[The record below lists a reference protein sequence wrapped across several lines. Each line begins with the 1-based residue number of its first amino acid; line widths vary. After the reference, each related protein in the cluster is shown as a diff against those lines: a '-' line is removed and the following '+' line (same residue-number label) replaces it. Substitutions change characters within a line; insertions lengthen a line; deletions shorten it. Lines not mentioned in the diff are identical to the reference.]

1 MKILIPVQNFDPQ
14 IGGAEKSLFTL
25 INKIAEK
32 HGVVVLQPGYSD
44 ENIQSGNLF
53 IKKKKL
59 SLLYGI
65 LGYSRFFYPEGI
77 RFIYPI
83 YSQGRAWKE
92 IVDEEVRSF
101 QPDIIITQLNYAPAA
116 IDIAKKYGIPS
127 ILFLRSF
134 EHFCLIGFEKG
145 VDCSRDCGRCL
156 SWRNKMYYFNWR
168 KWLTWHQSAIENAG
182 VVIANSKFVA
192 GLPEAIY
199 NIDRNI
205 RVLYPAVEITHP
217 MKNPIS
223 KNHITMINPNRLKGG
238 DIFLKIAE
246 RMPDRSFLAVG
257 RCPREFSISAEK
269 LQNVTHINWTEG
281 VWEYY
286 QKTRVLLIPSRW
298 PEAFGRVAVEAGL
311 FGIPSIATNIGGLP
325 EAVGDGGILIDNLN
339 DIDAWIDA
347 IRTLDRKEIYA
358 DYSSR
363 AFDHAFGFD
372 IENSVRQ
379 FKAIVDEELG
389 IEL

>member
-32 HGVVVLQPGYSD
+32 HEVVVLQPGYSD
-44 ENIQSGNLF
+44 EIIQSGNLF
-53 IKKKKL
+53 INKKKL
-59 SLLYGI
+59 SLLYSI
-65 LGYSRFFYPEGI
+65 LGYLSFFYRGGI
-77 RFIYPI
+77 RFIYPV
-83 YSQGRAWKE
+83 YYQARAWKE

-101 QPDIIITQLNYAPAA
+101 QPDIIITQLNFAPAA
-116 IDIAKKYGIPS
+116 IDIAKEHNIPS

-156 SWRNKMYYFNWR
+156 SWRNKLYYFNWR
-168 KWLTWHQSAIENAG
+168 KWLAWHQSAIQNAG

-205 RVLYPAVEITHP
+205 RVLYPAVEISSP
-217 MKNPIS
+217 VKNPETNS
-223 KNHITMINPNRLKGG
+223 HITMINPNRLKGG
-238 DIFLKIAE
+238 DIFLKIAQK
-246 RMPDRSFLAVG
+246 MPDRSFLAVG
-257 RCPREFSISAEK
+257 RSPREFSRSAEK
-269 LQNVTHINWTEG
+269 MQNVARIDWTEG
-281 VWEYY
+281 LWDFY

-325 EAVGDGGILIDNLN
+325 EAVGDGGILIDDLN

-347 IRTLDRKEIYA
+347 IHILDSQDAYA
-358 DYSSR
+358 GYSIR
-363 AFDHAFGFD
+363 AFNHASGFG

-379 FKAIVDEELG
+379 FKAIVAEELG
-389 IEL
+389 INL